1 MQEGTIESGE
11 KIEKIKQEYTMTKEC
26 FTERL
31 TSAEGSIATS
41 NVNNQKELEIVKQI
55 KIYRLFK
62 LQTNQWKGRKTKTL
76 KQ

>member
-41 NVNNQKELEIVKQI
+41 NVINRNSKARFTGSSNCKPINGKEEKQ
-55 KIYRLFK
+55 RP
-62 LQTNQWKGRKTKTL
+62 
-76 KQ
+76 